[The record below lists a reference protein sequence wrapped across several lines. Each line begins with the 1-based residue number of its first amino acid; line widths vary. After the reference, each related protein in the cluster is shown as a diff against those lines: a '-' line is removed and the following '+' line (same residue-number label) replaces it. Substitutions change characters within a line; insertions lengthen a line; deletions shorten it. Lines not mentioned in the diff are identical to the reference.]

1 MAIEDRTNPMQGVS
15 GPGPYAKRTDLSYQ
29 SQSYGDAAA
38 YQAGK
43 SAAPLATAA
52 KSPLLSQ
59 APTVRPGAAPAG
71 LGLYEPT
78 QRPNEPITAGVDVG
92 AGAGS
97 DSLMMAKPEDDTNF
111 RATIQSYGPVL
122 SYIASLPN
130 TSPETRRAIRQL
142 RDAQ

>member
-29 SQSYGDAAA
+29 SQSYGDATA
-38 YQAGK
+38 YQADK
-43 SAAPLATAA
+43 SAAPLATTGGV
-52 KSPLLSQ
+52 KISQ
-59 APTVRPGAAPAG
+59 APTVRPSAAPAG
-71 LGLYEPT
+71 VGLYEPT
-78 QRPNEPITAGVDVG
+78 QRPGEPVTHGADVG
-92 AGAGS
+92 IGAGS
-97 DSLMMAKPEDDTNF
+97 DSLMMAQPEDDTNF
-111 RATIQSYGPVL
+111 RSTIQSYGPVL

>member
-29 SQSYGDAAA
+29 SQSYGDATA
-38 YQAGK
+38 YQADK
-43 SAAPLATAA
+43 SGATLATTGGV
-52 KSPLLSQ
+52 KLSQ
-59 APTVRPGAAPAG
+59 APTVRPGATPVG
-71 LGLYEPT
+71 VGLYEPT
-78 QRPNEPITAGVDVG
+78 QRPNEPITTGVNVG
-92 AGAGS
+92 DGAGS
-97 DSLMMAKPEDDTNF
+97 DSLMMAKPEDDTNI

-142 RDAQ
+142 KDAQ